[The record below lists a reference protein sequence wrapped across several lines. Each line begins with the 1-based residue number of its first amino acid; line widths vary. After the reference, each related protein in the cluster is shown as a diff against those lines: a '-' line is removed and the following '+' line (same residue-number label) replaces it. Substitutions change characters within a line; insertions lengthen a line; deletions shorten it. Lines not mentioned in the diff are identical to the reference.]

1 MSARDVETKNSGI
14 EDQRR
19 GEAEGIMKKQTNIQT
34 NNKTKG
40 GQEKN
45 EDDKAGR
52 SQESGLR
59 GQHQDQVG

>member
-34 NNKTKG
+34 TTKQKEARKKMKKIRQG
-40 GQEKN
+40 
-45 EDDKAGR
+45 DPRRVD
-52 SQESGLR
+52 
-59 GQHQDQVG
+59 